1 MSKLDPAVKK
11 ETGYIAFWVIL
22 LSVIMEAVFLILRKW
37 DLSVLIGNLGG
48 AIAAVGSF
56 FLLAVTVSKAVS
68 SGKPEDAAK
77 RVKASASLRMLGMG
91 GLCALLAP
99 DVKSRR
105 FRMIDYGLIAMMIL
119 PILACIALKVLFTP
133 ASEGVNISGA
143 LVYWQS
149 EEELGATS
157 LYISE
162 SQVNSWAVMISILG
176 LCLYLTH
183 GLTAK
188 ASLKRQLVAEWI
200 VEKSEKLV
208 RDNMGGF
215 FAEWG
220 PFITAIMG
228 LSAFSSLICL
238 VGLFSPTGDVN
249 VTFGWAI
256 LVFFLIM
263 HFKFRGGLWNY
274 FKGLFKPIPV
284 FAPMNLIGEIATPV
298 SMAFRHYGN
307 ILSGAVISALIGSAL
322 TGLSRSVVG
331 WLPGVLGDMPLLRV
345 GLPAVLSIYF
355 DVFSGVMQAF
365 IFAMLTMLN
374 IAGAVPWDDW
384 NARRKKRNKPEIQNT
399 AA

>member
-1 MSKLDPAVKK
+1 MT
-11 ETGYIAFWVIL
+11 E
-22 LSVIMEAVFLILRKW
+22 E
-37 DLSVLIGNLGG
+37 
-48 AIAAVGSF
+48 
-56 FLLAVTVSKAVS
+56 
-68 SGKPEDAAK
+68 
-77 RVKASASLRMLGMG
+77 RV
-91 GLCALLAP
+91 P
-99 DVKSRR
+99 DVKSTR
-105 FRMIDYGLIAMMIL
+105 FRLTDYALIAMMIL
-119 PILACIALKVLFTP
+119 PIVACIVLKVLFTP
-133 ASEGVNISGA
+133 ASEGISIAGA
-143 LVYWQS
+143 MIFLEIPAPVMP
-149 EEELGATS
+149 LIIT
-157 LYISE
+157 E

-188 ASLKRQLVAEWI
+188 AVCKRQLVAEWL

-220 PFITAIMG
+220 PFIAAIMG

-238 VGLFSPTGDVN
+238 LGLFSPTGDVN

-256 LVFFLIM
+256 LVFVLIM
-263 HFKFRGGLWNY
+263 FYKFRGGLWNY
-274 FKGLFKPIPV
+274 FIGLFKPIPV

-322 TGLSRSVVG
+322 TGLSKSLLG
-331 WLPGVLGDMPLLRV
+331 WLPGFLGDMPLLRV
-345 GLPAVLSIYF
+345 GLPAILSIYF

-374 IAGAVPWDDW
+374 VAGAVPWEDW
-384 NARRKKRNKPEIQNT
+384 NARKEKRKQRKAKTEPQKT

>member
-1 MSKLDPAVKK
+1 M
-11 ETGYIAFWVIL
+11 T
-22 LSVIMEAVFLILRKW
+22 
-37 DLSVLIGNLGG
+37 
-48 AIAAVGSF
+48 
-56 FLLAVTVSKAVS
+56 
-68 SGKPEDAAK
+68 
-77 RVKASASLRMLGMG
+77 
-91 GLCALLAP
+91 
-99 DVKSRR
+99 
-105 FRMIDYGLIAMMIL
+105 DYALIAMMLL
-119 PILACIALKVLFTP
+119 PILACIVLKVLFTP
-133 ASEGVNISGA
+133 GSEGGVNIAGA
-143 LVYWQS
+143 LVYWCS
-149 EEELGATS
+149 DETPTMTS

-162 SQVNSWAVMISILG
+162 SQVNTWAVMISILG

-188 ASLKRQLVAEWI
+188 AVCKRQLLAEWI
-200 VEKSEKLV
+200 VEKCEKLV
-208 RDNMGGF
+208 KDNMGGF

-220 PFITAIMG
+220 PFIAGIMG

-256 LVFFLIM
+256 LVFLLIM

-307 ILSGAVISALIGSAL
+307 ILSGAVISALLGTAL
-322 TGLSRSVVG
+322 TGLSKSILG
-331 WLPGVLGDMPLLRV
+331 WLPGVFADMPLLRV
-345 GLPAVLSIYF
+345 GLPAILSMYF
-355 DVFSGVMQAF
+355 DIFSGVMQAF

-374 IAGAVPWDDW
+374 VAGAVPWEDW
-384 NARRKKRNKPEIQNT
+384 NARRKKKNKPEIQNT

>member
-1 MSKLDPAVKK
+1 
-11 ETGYIAFWVIL
+11 
-22 LSVIMEAVFLILRKW
+22 
-37 DLSVLIGNLGG
+37 
-48 AIAAVGSF
+48 
-56 FLLAVTVSKAVS
+56 
-68 SGKPEDAAK
+68 
-77 RVKASASLRMLGMG
+77 
-91 GLCALLAP
+91 
-99 DVKSRR
+99 
-105 FRMIDYGLIAMMIL
+105 MIDYALIAMMIL
-119 PILACIALKVLFTP
+119 PILACVILKVCFTP
-133 ASEGVNISGA
+133 ASEGVSIAGA
-143 LVYWQS
+143 LVYVQFPAP
-149 EEELGATS
+149 LMPA
-157 LYISE
+157 YISE
-162 SQVNSWAVMISILG
+162 SQINTWAVMISIFG

-188 ASLKRQLVAEWI
+188 AVCRRQLVAEWI

-208 RDNMGGF
+208 KDNMGGF
-215 FAEWG
+215 FAQWG

-256 LVFFLIM
+256 LVFVLIM
-263 HFKFRGGLWNY
+263 FYKFRGGLWNY
-274 FKGLFKPIPV
+274 FLGLFKPIPV

-322 TGLSRSVVG
+322 TGLSNSLLN

-374 IAGAVPWDDW
+374 VAGAVPWDEW
-384 NARRKKRNKPEIQNT
+384 NIRRKKRNKPEIQNT

>member
-1 MSKLDPAVKK
+1 
-11 ETGYIAFWVIL
+11 
-22 LSVIMEAVFLILRKW
+22 
-37 DLSVLIGNLGG
+37 
-48 AIAAVGSF
+48 
-56 FLLAVTVSKAVS
+56 
-68 SGKPEDAAK
+68 
-77 RVKASASLRMLGMG
+77 
-91 GLCALLAP
+91 
-99 DVKSRR
+99 
-105 FRMIDYGLIAMMIL
+105 MIDYGLIAMMIL

-365 IFAMLTMLN
+365 ILKNGTNPKFKIRPRKAETEEKNMLELAMGIMLGLLGLGAGCAM
-374 IAGAVPWDDW
+374 IAGIGPGIGEGNAV
-384 NARRKKRNKPEIQNT
+384 AKACEAIGRQPECKSDVTSTMIMGCAIAET
-399 AA
+399 TGLYGLIVAILLIFVAPGSFTGILKDAIK

>member
-1 MSKLDPAVKK
+1 MTES
-11 ETGYIAFWVIL
+11 
-22 LSVIMEAVFLILRKW
+22 SV
-37 DLSVLIGNLGG
+37 
-48 AIAAVGSF
+48 
-56 FLLAVTVSKAVS
+56 
-68 SGKPEDAAK
+68 
-77 RVKASASLRMLGMG
+77 
-91 GLCALLAP
+91 P
-99 DVKSRR
+99 DVKSTR
-105 FRMIDYGLIAMMIL
+105 FRMIDTAYIAMMIL
-119 PILACIALKVLFTP
+119 PILACIVLKVLFTP
-133 ASEGVNISGA
+133 ASEGVNIAGA
-143 LVYWQS
+143 LVYI
-149 EEELGATS
+149 EFPAPVMP

-188 ASLKRQLVAEWI
+188 AVCKRQLAAEWI
-200 VEKSEKLV
+200 VEKCEKLV

-220 PFITAIMG
+220 PFIAAIMA

-238 VGLFSPTGDVN
+238 LGLFSPTGDVN

-256 LVFFLIM
+256 LVFVLIM
-263 HFKFRGGLWNY
+263 YYKFRGGLWKY
-274 FKGLFKPIPV
+274 FIGLFKPIPV

-322 TGLSRSVVG
+322 TGLSKSLLG
-331 WLPGVLGDMPLLRV
+331 WLPGFLGDMPLLRV

-355 DVFSGVMQAF
+355 DVFSGLMQAF

-374 IAGAVPWDDW
+374 VAGAVPWDDW

>member
-1 MSKLDPAVKK
+1 M
-11 ETGYIAFWVIL
+11 
-22 LSVIMEAVFLILRKW
+22 
-37 DLSVLIGNLGG
+37 
-48 AIAAVGSF
+48 
-56 FLLAVTVSKAVS
+56 
-68 SGKPEDAAK
+68 
-77 RVKASASLRMLGMG
+77 
-91 GLCALLAP
+91 
-99 DVKSRR
+99 KSTR
-105 FRMIDYGLIAMMIL
+105 FRMIDYALIAMMIL
-119 PILACIALKVLFTP
+119 PLLACLALKVLYTP
-133 ASEGVNISGA
+133 ETEGISISGA
-143 LVYWQS
+143 MIFLEIPAPVMP
-149 EEELGATS
+149 LIIT
-157 LYISE
+157 E

-188 ASLKRQLVAEWI
+188 AVCKRQLAAEWI

-238 VGLFSPTGDVN
+238 IGLFSPTGDVN

-263 HFKFRGGLWNY
+263 FYKFRGGLWNY
-274 FKGLFKPIPV
+274 FIGLFKPIPV
-284 FAPMNLIGEIATPV
+284 FAPMNLIGEFATPI

-307 ILSGAVISALIGSAL
+307 ILSGAVISALVGGAL
-322 TGLSRSVVG
+322 TGLTRS
-331 WLPGVLGDMPLLRV
+331 LPGLLGDIPFMRI
-345 GLPAVLSIYF
+345 GLPAILSIYF

-365 IFAMLTMLN
+365 IFAMMTMLN

-384 NARRKKRNKPEIQNT
+384 NKKRERRGKKPL
-399 AA
+399 AAN

>member
-1 MSKLDPAVKK
+1 LT
-11 ETGYIAFWVIL
+11 E
-22 LSVIMEAVFLILRKW
+22 E
-37 DLSVLIGNLGG
+37 
-48 AIAAVGSF
+48 
-56 FLLAVTVSKAVS
+56 
-68 SGKPEDAAK
+68 
-77 RVKASASLRMLGMG
+77 RV
-91 GLCALLAP
+91 P
-99 DVKSRR
+99 DVKSTR
-105 FRMIDYGLIAMMIL
+105 FRMTDYALIAMMIL
-119 PILACIALKVLFTP
+119 PILACLVLKVLFSPETEGISIAGAMIFLEVP
-133 ASEGVNISGA
+133 APVMPLII
-143 LVYWQS
+143 
-149 EEELGATS
+149 T
-157 LYISE
+157 E

-188 ASLKRQLVAEWI
+188 AVCKRQLAAEWI

-215 FAEWG
+215 FKEWG

-263 HFKFRGGLWNY
+263 YYKFRGGIWNY
-274 FKGLFKPIPV
+274 FMGLFKPIPV
-284 FAPMNLIGEIATPV
+284 FAPMNLIGEFATPV

-307 ILSGAVISALIGSAL
+307 ILSGAVISALIGGAL
-322 TGLSRSVVG
+322 TGLTRSLLG
-331 WLPGVLGDMPLLRV
+331 FLPGFLGDIPFLRI
-345 GLPAVLSIYF
+345 GLPAILSIYF

-374 IAGAVPWDDW
+374 VAGAVPWDDW
-384 NARRKKRNKPEIQNT
+384 NKRRERRGKQALSPN
-399 AA
+399 